1 MHSSFAI
8 IWMEKCQGGQYERH
22 GTDLGLT
29 VRLIGR
35 GGAVVFAQFLKGEN
49 SGERAV
55 LAKLPGVDLLP
66 VPDEIKFVFQM
77 TSREKEACAQG
88 AHGQFLRA
96 CEAAAHADLLVLDEI
111 LDAIE
116 TGMLAEDAV
125 LDYLR
130 HKPASLEV
138 VLTGRRASD
147 TLKELADYVMRV
159 DSEKHPYERGLPAR
173 EGIEF

>member
-1 MHSSFAI
+1 MNGMGRIHLYTGCGKGKTTAAV
-8 IWMEKCQGGQYERH
+8 
-22 GTDLGLT
+22 GLT

-66 VPDEIKFVFQM
+66 VPGEIKFVFQM